1 LNVQQKK
8 SSSWKWFLGIFIG
21 IVLIVIVFFAAALFY
36 FAGSLKHTE
45 KTFYYEVSGSGSG
58 KVAIVELDYTIID
71 PESLV
76 RQFKKYREDKSIKAI
91 VLRINSPGG
100 GVAASQEMYE
110 EVKRTRDAGKP
121 VVVSFGS
128 IAASGGF
135 YVACGGSYIVANPG
149 SITGSIGVIAQFI
162 TIKELA
168 DKIGI
173 KETTVKT
180 GKFKDSGDP
189 FRELNKDDLE
199 YFQSVVNDSYEQFLE
214 VVSKER
220 KIPME
225 QLKEIADGRVFTG
238 KQALE
243 LKLVDTLGTYQ
254 DAIMIAARLG
264 KIEGEPAIVKEK
276 VKRGIL
282 DLLLESI
289 SQNSLESIKNQ
300 LETEYINKPILQ
312 YKFEK

>member
-1 LNVQQKK
+1 MNVQQKK
-8 SSSWKWFLGIFIG
+8 STAWKWLLGIFIA
-21 IVLIVIVFFAAALFY
+21 IALVIVVFLAAVVVY
-36 FAGSLKHTE
+36 FIGSLKHTE

-58 KVAIVELDYTIID
+58 KVAVVELDYTIID

-121 VVVSFGS
+121 VVVSFGA
-128 IAASGGF
+128 IAASGGY
-135 YVACGGSYIVANPG
+135 YVACGSSYIVANPG
-149 SITGSIGVIAQFI
+149 SLTGSIGVIAQFI
-162 TIKELA
+162 TLKDLA

-173 KETTVKT
+173 KETTVKS

-199 YFQSVVNDSYEQFLE
+199 YFQSVVDDSYQQFME

-220 KIPME
+220 KIPMD

-238 KQALE
+238 KQALD

-254 DAIMIAARLG
+254 DAIMIAARLA

-276 VKRGIL
+276 VKRSIL
-282 DLLLESI
+282 NIFLEGLT
-289 SQNSLESIKNQ
+289 QNSLESIKNQ